1 MRISCFEF
9 TAPRHELHAVVCSCM
24 PRMRGQKK
32 TTNSH
37 ALNSDCVG
45 GTTASSRRRLLG
57 WKDGLCHVL
66 IVPVKHFGVRLP
78 LVRLAPSCT
87 NRLDLM
93 TSYPGFMVRMWS
105 GADTIPAAIEKTWM
119 CRRLSSHHPCQTSIH
134 CRSS

>member
-1 MRISCFEF
+1 MRIACFEL
-9 TAPRHELHAVVCSCM
+9 TAPGTNYMQLSAPACRACVDK
-24 PRMRGQKK
+24 KK

-57 WKDGLCHVL
+57 WKDWLCHVL

-78 LVRLAPSCT
+78 LVRLALSCA

-93 TSYPGFMVRMWS
+93 TTCPGFRVRVWS
-105 GADTIPAAIEKTWM
+105 GAAIILCHWPVLYQ
-119 CRRLSSHHPCQTSIH
+119 CVAISLN
-134 CRSS
+134 

>member
-1 MRISCFEF
+1 
-9 TAPRHELHAVVCSCM
+9 
-24 PRMRGQKK
+24 MRGQKK

-78 LVRLAPSCT
+78 LVRLAPSCA
-87 NRLDLM
+87 NRL
-93 TSYPGFMVRMWS
+93 GCRMQNIAWGYIS
-105 GADTIPAAIEKTWM
+105 KKVELFAKPDRT
-119 CRRLSSHHPCQTSIH
+119 
-134 CRSS
+134 